1 VATTLA
7 ALGGLFAVES
17 SAQSTGQRTETTPPL
32 TLAAAVARALRANPD
47 LRVSRATID
56 SAHAETDIARA
67 RPNPVVAAVPNTPFQ
82 YSATLPVDVG
92 PQRVSRTRVA
102 DLGLAAATAD
112 SRESERQVAL
122 AVARLFY
129 DVLLA
134 DARQRIVTD
143 RLEVMRQLVFADS
156 ARVRAGDLP
165 ERALTRS
172 QVEQLRAE
180 ADLGR
185 ASLDA
190 ITIRL
195 SLQAFLGDSA
205 PDGALQLDGDLHYVD
220 APLDG
225 MLDGGGATIAD
236 GVARR
241 PDVAAA
247 RTREAQSAAVE
258 RYAASL
264 RLPVPQLSYVQQLTA
279 PFESGRY
286 YALGI
291 GVELPLFNG
300 YGAQRRRA
308 AAGRSAA
315 LAARDRA
322 EAQAHR
328 EISVA
333 LATYR
338 AQYTLVRRYGAG
350 ITGKVEQNVEATRY
364 AYARGAA
371 SLLEVLDAL
380 RAQHD
385 VLTDYYTLLHDYW
398 ISMYSLRSALALAP

>member
-1 VATTLA
+1 M
-7 ALGGLFAVES
+7 
-17 SAQSTGQRTETTPPL
+17 
-32 TLAAAVARALRANPD
+32 
-47 LRVSRATID
+47 
-56 SAHAETDIARA
+56 
-67 RPNPVVAAVPNTPFQ
+67 PNTPFQ
-82 YSATLPVDVG
+82 YSATLPLDLG
-92 PQRVSRTRVA
+92 PQRASRTHVA

-112 SRESERQVAL
+112 ARESERQVAQ
-122 AVARLFY
+122 AVSRLFY

-134 DARQRIVTD
+134 DARRRIVAD
-143 RLEVMRQLVFADS
+143 RFDVMRQLVVADS

-185 ASLDA
+185 ASLDV
-190 ITIRL
+190 ITTRL
-195 SLQAFLGDSA
+195 VLQTFLGDSA
-205 PDGALQLDGDLHYVD
+205 PDGALPLDGDLHYVD
-220 APLDG
+220 ALLDVPLDTA
-225 MLDGGGATIAD
+225 LDVPLDSRVSTVAD

-247 RTREAQSAAVE
+247 RTRAAQSAAVE

-264 RLPVPQLSYVQQLTA
+264 RLPVPQLSYVQQRSA

-291 GVELPLFNG
+291 SVELPLFNG

-308 AAGRSAA
+308 AAGRSVA
-315 LAARDRA
+315 LAARDRV
-322 EAQAHR
+322 EGQAQR

-338 AQYTLVRRYGAG
+338 AQRTLVRRYDAG

-385 VLTDYYTLLHDYW
+385 VLTDYYTSLHDYW
-398 ISMYSLRSALALAP
+398 ISVYSLRSALALAP